1 MIKIKMNW
9 EQNAARL
16 AAKLCEKLVTRAI
29 LPVLSRAQVIVDD
42 SSAQRPLT
50 IREMIPLLFK
60 ALSEAGIKF
69 NSIHN
74 SRNEIIIDDEKPE
87 EGERPEA
94 RFFVCPHCGFVTP
107 YEEEY
112 WNHVKIHYI
121 GF

>member
-1 MIKIKMNW
+1 
-9 EQNAARL
+9 
-16 AAKLCEKLVTRAI
+16 
-29 LPVLSRAQVIVDD
+29 
-42 SSAQRPLT
+42 
-50 IREMIPLLFK
+50 MIPLLFK

-87 EGERPEA
+87 EGERSEA